1 MMCLCVYVCLCERE
15 RKKQEMEE
23 EEEEEKE
30 EKCRQV
36 ERFSELLSV
45 PSISLY
51 SEVFCLSTM
60 AQLLAMKDN

>member
-1 MMCLCVYVCLCERE
+1 MMCFCVYVCLCERE

-23 EEEEEKE
+23 EEEEEE

-45 PSISLY
+45 PFISLY

-60 AQLLAMKDN
+60 AQLLAMKDS